1 MSKDNNKELV
11 NETLASVNVDETIDV
26 SRISQ
31 LAGLSNRG
39 TIAGE
44 KVEEIAVTEL
54 QQVDEAPYP
63 DENERLIDS
72 YMSRSFKN
80 LDQLRSFFKEGGRLE
95 QAIDAVGGD
104 KAYMNDVRAKWD
116 DLWDA
121 IEEAHYGA
129 LGHKSQE
136 D

>member
-11 NETLASVNVDETIDV
+11 NETLASVNVDETLDV

-39 TIAGE
+39 TVAGE

-54 QQVDEAPYP
+54 QQVDEAPRD
-63 DENERLIDS
+63 DEAERIVDS
-72 YMSRSFKN
+72 YMMRSFKN
-80 LDQLRSFFKEGGRLE
+80 LEQLRAWFKEGGRLE
-95 QAIDAVGGD
+95 QSIKEAGGD
-104 KAYMNDVRAKWD
+104 LSYMSDVRAKWD